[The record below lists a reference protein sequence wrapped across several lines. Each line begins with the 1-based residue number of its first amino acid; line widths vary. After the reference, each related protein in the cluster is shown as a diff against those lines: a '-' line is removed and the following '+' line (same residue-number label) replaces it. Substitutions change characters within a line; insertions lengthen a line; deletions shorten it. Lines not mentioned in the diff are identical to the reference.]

1 MNRVITK
8 FHLNKRVSL
17 LHFVADVAVILV
29 SAFASL
35 YLRLRSDEYYDH
47 LQALLFHLPFILLVR
62 VASLYFLNCYSVIWR
77 YISANDAFQIIKAC
91 MVSSAVIVFFT
102 FFIPDYIERL
112 PRTFYIIDGILVTLS
127 LTGMRLLR
135 RLQLEQRTTKPNPQ
149 GKRTL
154 IFGAG
159 QNGRLIAHRFK
170 MDQALNTHVVGFID
184 DDRDKRSM
192 NIQGIPVLGTREDLA
207 RLIQSQQITQL
218 IVALGNLPSG
228 LLRDIVQIT
237 RQFNIRPRLVSSL
250 SQNKN
255 MEFYRD
261 VDLSDLLGRSR
272 CQMDLTSVK
281 TMIKGRKILVTGAG
295 GSIGSELARQI
306 MTHEP
311 ARLLLLDHA
320 EFSLYEIDNEL
331 RLTNNETEKV
341 VPLLIDIKD
350 QKSLR
355 LALKEYAPEVVF
367 HAAAYKHVHLVEAN
381 PYSSIINNVQA
392 TRILLDI
399 CKEINVESFVMIS
412 SDKAVNP
419 AGIMGATKRV
429 CELLVAISAFETKKL
444 YCSVRFGN
452 VLGSSGSLIPLLKN
466 QIMEGGPITITHPE
480 ITRFFMLI
488 PEAVSLVLKAATIS
502 NPGDISILKMGEPV
516 KILEIARSLIALMG
530 KSDEEIPIIYTGL
543 RPGEKMFEELYI
555 RGDELKTEH
564 SEILT
569 LPHGDSNLVNSFDSI
584 KKLKDRIA
592 NMCEEAYSGSKQAI
606 FDLNEIVKS
615 HSLPSSRLDSKTTSK
630 AVSTTRTEH

>member
-1 MNRVITK
+1 MSRILTK
-8 FHLNKRVSL
+8 FHLAKRISL
-17 LHFVADVAVILV
+17 LHFIADVLIVSF

-35 YLRLRSDEYYDH
+35 YLRLRSEEYYDH
-47 LQALLFHLPFILLVR
+47 LPTLLAYLPFIVFVR
-62 VASLYFLNCYSVIWR
+62 IAALYILNCYSVIWR
-77 YISANDAFQIIKAC
+77 YISANDAFQIMKAC
-91 MVSSAVIVFFT
+91 VASSVFIVLVT
-102 FFIPDYIERL
+102 FFIPDGIERL
-112 PRTFYIIDGILVTLS
+112 PRTFYIIDGILVTLG
-127 LTGMRLLR
+127 LTGIRLLR
-135 RLQLEQRTTKPNPQ
+135 RLQLEQRNASAHSL

-170 MDQALNTHVVGFID
+170 NDSSLNTHVVGFID
-184 DDRDKRSM
+184 DDHHKRSM
-192 NIQGIPVLGTREDLA
+192 NIQGIPVLGSREELA
-207 RLIQSQQITQL
+207 RLIQTQQISQL
-218 IVALGNLPSG
+218 IVALGNLPGG
-228 LLRDIVQIT
+228 LLRDIVQVT

-272 CQMDLTSVK
+272 CQMDLTSVQA
-281 TMIKGRKILVTGAG
+281 MIRGRKILVTGAG

-306 MTHEP
+306 MSHEP

-331 RLTNNETEKV
+331 RLTNNESEKV
-341 VPLLIDIKD
+341 VPLLIDMKD
-350 QKSLR
+350 ERTLR

-367 HAAAYKHVHLVEAN
+367 HAAAYKHVHLVEGN
-381 PYSSIINNVQA
+381 PYSSIINNIQA
-392 TRILLDI
+392 TRNLLDI
-399 CKEINVESFVMIS
+399 CKEINVDNFVLIS

-429 CELLVAISAFETKKL
+429 CELLVAMTALETKKS

-452 VLGSSGSLIPLLKN
+452 VLGSSGSLIPLLKT
-466 QIMEGGPITITHPE
+466 QIIDGGPVTITHPE

-502 NPGDISILKMGEPV
+502 NPGDISVLKMGDPV

-530 KSDEEIPIIYTGL
+530 KSEEEIPIIYTGL

-564 SEILT
+564 PEILT
-569 LPHGDSNLVNSFDSI
+569 LPHGDSNLNFDSI
-584 KKLKDRIA
+584 KKLKERISQ
-592 NMCEEAYSGSKQAI
+592 MCEHAFAGSKQAI
-606 FDLNEIVKS
+606 FDLNDIVKS
-615 HSLPSSRLDSKTTSK
+615 QSIPTTIK
-630 AVSTTRTEH
+630 KENERTEH

>member
-1 MNRVITK
+1 M
-8 FHLNKRVSL
+8 
-17 LHFVADVAVILV
+17 ADIGVILI

-47 LQALLFHLPFILLVR
+47 LAALLMYLPFIVLVR
-62 VASLYFLNCYSVIWR
+62 IAGLYFLNCYSVIWR

-91 MVSSAVIVFFT
+91 VASSVFIVLFT
-102 FFIPDYIERL
+102 FFIPDQFARL
-112 PRTFYIIDGILVTLS
+112 PRTFYIIDGILVTLG

-135 RLQLEQRTTKPNPQ
+135 RLQLERRNASTHSQ

-170 MDQALNTHVVGFID
+170 NDPALNTHVVGFID

-192 NIQGIPVLGTREDLA
+192 NIQGIPVLGTKEDLA

-218 IVALGNLPSG
+218 IVALGNLPGG
-228 LLRDIVQIT
+228 LLRDIVQVT

-272 CQMDLTSVK
+272 CQIDLTSVQA
-281 TMIKGRKILVTGAG
+281 MIKGRKILVTGAG

-306 MTHEP
+306 MSHEP

-331 RLTNNETEKV
+331 RLTNNESEKV
-341 VPLLIDIKD
+341 VPLLIDMKD
-350 QKSLR
+350 QKTLR

-392 TRILLDI
+392 TKILLDI
-399 CKEINVESFVMIS
+399 CKEINVDNFVLIS

-419 AGIMGATKRV
+419 GGIMGATKRV
-429 CELLVAISAFETKKL
+429 CELLVAMSALETKKT

-452 VLGSSGSLIPLLKN
+452 VLGSSGSLIPLLKT
-466 QIMEGGPITITHPE
+466 QIMEGGPITITHPD

-530 KSDEEIPIIYTGL
+530 KSEEEIPIIYTGL

-564 SEILT
+564 PEILT
-569 LPHGDSNLVNSFDSI
+569 LPHGDSNLVNNFDSI
-584 KKLKDRIA
+584 KKLKERIA
-592 NMCEEAYSGSKQAI
+592 NMCEEAYAGSKQAI

-615 HSLPSSRLDSKTTSK
+615 HSIPSVLKKDIKT
-630 AVSTTRTEH
+630 STARTEH

>member
-1 MNRVITK
+1 MKRIVSK
-8 FHLNKRVSL
+8 FHLDKRVSF
-17 LHFVADVAVILV
+17 LHLIADIGVILI

-47 LQALLFHLPFILLVR
+47 LHALLMYLPVILLIR
-62 VASLYFLNCYSVIWR
+62 LLGLYFLNCYSVIWR

-91 MVSSAVIVFFT
+91 VVSSALIVLFT
-102 FFIPDYIERL
+102 FFIPDHFARL
-112 PRTFYIIDGILVTLS
+112 PRTFYIIDGILVTLG
-127 LTGMRLLR
+127 LTGIRLLR
-135 RLQLEQRTTKPNPQ
+135 RLQIEHRNASPTVQ

-170 MDQALNTHVVGFID
+170 MDPALNTHVVGFID
-184 DDRDKRSM
+184 DDREKRSM

-207 RLIQSQQITQL
+207 RLIQSQQISEL
-218 IVALGNLPSG
+218 VVALGQLPSG

-281 TMIKGRKILVTGAG
+281 AMIKGKKILVTGAG

-306 MTHEP
+306 MSHEP

-331 RLTNNETEKV
+331 RLTNNESEKV

-350 QKSLR
+350 QKTLR

-392 TRILLDI
+392 TRILLEI
-399 CKEINVESFVMIS
+399 CKEINVSNFVLIS

-429 CELLVAISAFETKKL
+429 CELLVAMSAFETKKM

-530 KSDEEIPIIYTGL
+530 KSDDEIPIIYTGL

-569 LPHGDSNLVNSFDSI
+569 LPHGDSNLVNNYDSI
-584 KKLKDRIA
+584 KKLKDRIN
-592 NMCEEAYSGSKQAI
+592 NMCEEAFAGSKQAI
-606 FDLNEIVKS
+606 FDLNEIVRS
-615 HSLPSSRLDSKTTSK
+615 HSLPSTIKTE
-630 AVSTTRTEH
+630 VTTTRRTEH